1 MRDQLDA
8 EFPRVVGTP
17 TAWLDDGCLWRH
29 LRARDYNVAS
39 AATQLRDTFA
49 WRQSFGVDP
58 LMAATAAAAAA
69 VSAAPPA
76 TADDASATPLPAAA
90 DPTVRTVHA
99 ESATG
104 KQFVHGTCAAGRPVL
119 YMRPGAQNS
128 KDTRGNL
135 MQLVYSLERG
145 VAAMRPGVE
154 KLTLLIDFT
163 GYSLRVAPSFATQR
177 ATLAI
182 LQHHYPER
190 LGLAVLWGAPRLFHL
205 AYKALRPFVDPV
217 TAAKVVFLYPGVPA
231 DVARMAEL
239 FGGGGELLAE
249 YGGGS
254 PWVYSNRAYFA
265 VEGGGGVLP
274 LHMQ

>member
-1 MRDQLDA
+1 MA
-8 EFPRVVGTP
+8 GTP

-29 LRARDYNVAS
+29 LRARNYNVSS
-39 AATQLRDTFA
+39 AAAQLRDTFA
-49 WRQSFGVDP
+49 WRVSFGVDP

-69 VSAAPPA
+69 VSAAPPPPA
-76 TADDASATPLPAAA
+76 AGAAASSAPPFPPAA
-90 DPTVRTVHA
+90 DPLARTVHA

-104 KQFVHGTCAAGRPVL
+104 KQFVHGRCAAGRPVL

-128 KDTRGNL
+128 TDTRGNL
-135 MQLVYSLERG
+135 LQLVYSLERG
-145 VAAMRPGVE
+145 VATMRDGVE

-163 GYSLRVAPSFATQR
+163 GYSMRVAPSFATQR

-217 TAAKVVFLYPGVPA
+217 TAAKIVFLYPGLPA
-231 DVARMAEL
+231 DGARMAEL

-249 YGGGS
+249 YGGSS
-254 PWVYSNRAYFA
+254 PWVYSNRVYFA

-274 LHMQ
+274 PHMR

>member
-1 MRDQLDA
+1 MWAQLDA
-8 EFPRVVGTP
+8 EFPRLAGTP

-29 LRARDYNVAS
+29 LRARDYNISS
-39 AATQLRDTFA
+39 AAAQLRDTFA

-58 LMAATAAAAAA
+58 LMAATAAAAAT

-76 TADDASATPLPAAA
+76 ATPAAPLPPAA
-90 DPTVRTVHA
+90 DPTVQTVYD

-104 KQFVHGTCAAGRPVL
+104 KQFVHGACAAGRPVL

-135 MQLVYSLERG
+135 LQLVYLLERG
-145 VAAMRPGVE
+145 VGAMRPGVE
-154 KLTLLIDFT
+154 KFTLLIDFT

-231 DVARMAEL
+231 DVARLAEL

-249 YGGGS
+249 YGGTS
-254 PWVYSNRAYFA
+254 SWVYSNREYFA

-274 LHMQ
+274 PHMR